1 MATKKQNL
9 ILCKGDYEQIMA
21 LTSVNA
27 TDAMQILEEEISD
40 AEVVDGDTPPENTV
54 GLNTIVEIL
63 DLDKNTKS
71 TIQLVLPKE
80 ANADDGKISILTPMG
95 MAVIGLQVGQKY
107 QWPMPNGNIK
117 NFEVLSAKLA

>member
-27 TDAMQILEEEISD
+27 TDAMQTLEEEISD

-80 ANADDGKISILTPMG
+80 ANADEGKISILTPMG